1 MIASLEKELVMSIR
15 IDPTDTSVPQD
26 ADERAQR
33 RSSHTRTI
41 DLQPLLVTVREAGA
55 LLGFGKTKIFQ
66 LLECGA
72 LERRKVKGATRITLR
87 SVYKLAG
94 V

>member
-1 MIASLEKELVMSIR
+1 MSIR
-15 IDPTDTSVPQD
+15 NRPIDTSVSQD
-26 ADERAQR
+26 AEDRKQR
-33 RSSHTRTI
+33 RSPRAKI
-41 DLQPLLVTVREAGA
+41 IGLEPLLVTVREAGA

-72 LERRKVKGATRITLR
+72 LERRKVNGATRITLR
-87 SVYKLAG
+87 SVRELAG